1 MRRPRALPSAGI
13 MAGVLLLCLA
23 LISCSSPASAGP
35 PPVPMPPHPR
45 WQSDALLGTWND
57 AGFDVFNNEW
67 NAAQAGP
74 QRIWANS
81 FGVWGVESRQPASTS
96 VKTYPCVQMNYNSQA
111 LTSFTRLTST
121 FAESMP
127 GGSANYDAEAA
138 YDIWLDS
145 YKVEVMIWVD
155 NHGRVPAGNILTR
168 VKIGGQLFTIW
179 QNGLDMFSFVLSGQP
194 ETSGRVDILSFFDWL
209 LSHRFLSRS
218 DTITQVNFGWEIA
231 STGGSPL
238 DFSMQRFSLSSSL
251 APRPTA

>member
-1 MRRPRALPSAGI
+1 MRPQRALLSASTVTG
-13 MAGVLLLCLA
+13 ALLLCSA
-23 LISCSSPASAGP
+23 LGSCSSPAPVGP
-35 PPVPMPPHPR
+35 APVPMPLHPR
-45 WQSDALLGTWND
+45 WESDARFGTWND

-67 NAAQAGP
+67 NSSQAGP

-81 FGVWGVESRQPASTS
+81 FGVWGVESNQPGSTS
-96 VKTYPCVQMNYNSQA
+96 VKTYPCVQMNYNSPA
-111 LTSFTRLTST
+111 LTSFTGLSST

-127 GGSANYDAEAA
+127 GASANYDAEAA
-138 YDIWLDS
+138 YDIWLDK

-179 QNGLDMFSFVLSGQP
+179 ESGPDMFSFVLSGQP
-194 ETSGRVDILSFFDWL
+194 ETSGRVDILSFFNWL

-218 DTITQVNFGWEIA
+218 DTMTQVNFGWEIA
-231 STGGSPL
+231 STGGTAL

-251 APRPTA
+251 AP